1 MKIKLKRIIAIV
13 CSIIITLSCSTIATA
28 QSFTLSQE
36 YINELDIDKN
46 YHVTSS
52 DKGTEV
58 SLSHNQNINNS
69 LEIDYIFS
77 HSTNIQKSSNSYSG
91 SFKSDKYNAGISGY
105 KYQISFDWVAKISNG
120 NYVFD
125 KITNYTLTTY
135 TNYLLLALAWEAYS
149 YRVIK
154 NTYSFSS
161 DRAYVT
167 CFANYVFDLRDK
179 TLHSDYNI
187 KEENTKSFYLDDL
200 L

>member
-69 LEIDYIFS
+69 LEIDYIIS

-187 KEENTKSFYLDDL
+187 KEENTKIFYLDDL